1 MKYCGYRGLVL
12 WLMLG
17 LGLLMGCSQAK
28 EGRVLITDQEFSIR
42 QNSDNSWVVDAK
54 GKIKNVGEADV
65 KNVVVT
71 GRCNS
76 CSKVFATGQWFVSRY
91 EKMPD
96 QKAVIAYLPVGA
108 EKKFDFKAIAFIM
121 EKNGA
126 SPVKMPMG
134 LECEVVSFEPME
146 KTFNF

>member
-1 MKYCGYRGLVL
+1 MRNLGYRVFLTGAVIGLVF
-12 WLMLG
+12 
-17 LGLLMGCSQAK
+17 LMGCSRAK
-28 EGRVLITDQEFSIR
+28 EGRVLVTDQEFSIR

-54 GKIKNVGEADV
+54 GKIKNVGAGDL

-71 GRCNS
+71 GRCSS
-76 CSKVFATGQWFVSRY
+76 CSKVFSTGEWFVSKY

-96 QKAVIAYLPVGA
+96 QKAVVAYLPAGV
-108 EKKFDFKAIAFIM
+108 EKTFSFKAIAFIM
-121 EKNGA
+121 VKNGA